1 MRAAILLFLTV
12 ILIAPPAV
20 CQSSDDNLIVPGVRI
35 GRWRLGMSID
45 ELVRIHGKGTRTT
58 SFSKG
63 LAPDFDFL
71 HDGLAYAWDAD
82 DMEVFTFGR
91 PLAEEL
97 EVGRRS
103 ALPYHTAAGV
113 GIKNTRADILRTYG
127 KPTAAAKSY
136 GYARLIYDALGIA
149 VRVENG
155 TGWVRTIAIFKPGSA
170 RQIWKF

>member
-97 EVGRRS
+97 EVG
-103 ALPYHTAAGV
+103 V